1 MSCNYIESYQLKYHI
16 YSSQQLSKIAISIRF
31 KLIMNIIS
39 MKGFY
44 GYYSG
49 MFYVLKDF
57 NFIPFFIV
65 NTVMLYNYCPTS
77 QSRLLRQ
84 L

>member
-1 MSCNYIESYQLKYHI
+1 
-16 YSSQQLSKIAISIRF
+16 
-31 KLIMNIIS
+31 MNIIS
-39 MKGFY
+39 MKSFY

-57 NFIPFFIV
+57 SFIPLFIV
-65 NTVMLYNYCPTS
+65 NTDMQYNYCPTS